1 LRNGAYKIAGKEA
14 EPELI
19 LMASGSEVPL
29 MLQAHEHF
37 EAEGVKVWS
46 ISMPC
51 LELFMQQSAEYQNSL
66 LPFTCRARVSIEAAS
81 RESWGFFTGLD
92 GEHVGMNSF
101 GASAPIKAVQ
111 KEFGFTKER
120 IIAAGQRV
128 MDTNSKK

>member
-1 LRNGAYKIAGKEA
+1 
-14 EPELI
+14 
-19 LMASGSEVPL
+19 MASGSEVPL

-51 LELFMQQSAEYQNSL
+51 LELFMQQSKEYQNAI
-66 LPFTCRARVSIEAAS
+66 LPPACRARLSIEAGS

-92 GEHVGMNSF
+92 GEHLGMSSF

-111 KEFGFTKER
+111 KEFGFTKEGV
-120 IIAAGQRV
+120 IAAGQRV
-128 MDTNSKK
+128 IEKNSRK